1 MDNGDTTVLF
11 IQKQC
16 YICAHLDAQAYKG
29 HLGICS
35 VNIFISKDFRDILL
49 H

>member
-11 IQKQC
+11 IQKK
-16 YICAHLDAQAYKG
+16 YNSCAHKDVQANKG
-29 HLGICS
+29 HLGIFS